1 MRFRDKDK
9 ECAKQMIIFH
19 QNHLKAAAVLL
30 AMQPE
35 MGFFF
40 IYFFYTLFLQR
51 AKSANKGKKN
61 ESLQIL
67 LRITY
72 FYNA

>member
-40 IYFFYTLFLQR
+40 IYTLFLQR
-51 AKSANKGKKN
+51 AKSANKGKKIN
-61 ESLQIL
+61 HFRFFLE
-67 LRITY
+67 
-72 FYNA
+72 